1 MFEGNE
7 LWNKADEDL
16 VAQAKD
22 ELERLG
28 LVDAGVE
35 AGYVVRMPK
44 AYPVYDEDYTENIVV
59 LRRWLEAE
67 RPQRPPRR
75 PQRHAPSTTRTTRCS
90 RPC

>member
-22 ELERLG
+22 ELERLS
-28 LVDAGVE
+28 LVDAEAVE

-59 LRRWLEAE
+59 LRRWLKAN
-67 RPQRPPRR
+67 
-75 PQRHAPSTTRTTRCS
+75 APNVHPVGRNGMHGTTTRTTRCS
-90 RPC
+90 RC